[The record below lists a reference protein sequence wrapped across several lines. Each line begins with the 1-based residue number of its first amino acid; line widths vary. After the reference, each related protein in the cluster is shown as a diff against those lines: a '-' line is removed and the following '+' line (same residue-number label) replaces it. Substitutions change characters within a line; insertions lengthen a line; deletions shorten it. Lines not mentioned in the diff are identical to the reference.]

1 MAREDD
7 GYAADIPYLR
17 DFKPM
22 LAPAW
27 LDHVALVAGIEP
39 PARKNGFAWCDLGC
53 GQGVTAA
60 ILAATHPAGVFHGI
74 DAMPAHID
82 HARRLAVAAAI
93 PNLELHAVD
102 FAAAIDFELP
112 QFDYIVAHGVYTWID
127 PEAQGAA
134 RRFIDRRLKPDG
146 LVYLSYNAMPGW
158 ARDLPFQGLLREF
171 GRRFP
176 GDNFERFTAAA
187 ELARTLA
194 SAGVA
199 SLTAGFIVK
208 ELQERPADYPP
219 PYLVHEFMPPAWQPL
234 YVTEVRRDMATIGLE
249 PAGSA
254 TLSENFDWMVL
265 DKASRQTLAAI
276 TDPDAR
282 ELVRDYYL
290 DQRFRC
296 DVFARANRRLSFSER
311 ASRVRSST
319 FVLARP
325 VPAIRYMT
333 TTPAGACAYD
343 SSAARAIIAALAAG
357 QPASADDM
365 GALLTLCAAGNI
377 MPAEPGRVSVTDLNQ
392 TLYGRVDGPEE
403 IRWLALPCGTAV
415 EVDPGLLRALRDGQS
430 IDDSRFPG
438 WRGFL
443 ASHGL

>member
-1 MAREDD
+1 
-7 GYAADIPYLR
+7 
-17 DFKPM
+17 
-22 LAPAW
+22 
-27 LDHVALVAGIEP
+27 
-39 PARKNGFAWCDLGC
+39 
-53 GQGVTAA
+53 
-60 ILAATHPAGVFHGI
+60 
-74 DAMPAHID
+74 
-82 HARRLAVAAAI
+82 
-93 PNLELHAVD
+93 
-102 FAAAIDFELP
+102 
-112 QFDYIVAHGVYTWID
+112 
-127 PEAQGAA
+127 
-134 RRFIDRRLKPDG
+134 
-146 LVYLSYNAMPGW
+146 
-158 ARDLPFQGLLREF
+158 
-171 GRRFP
+171 
-176 GDNFERFTAAA
+176 
-187 ELARTLA
+187 
-194 SAGVA
+194 
-199 SLTAGFIVK
+199 LTAGFIVK